1 MSYESL
7 IASARQIKTET
18 ADRANTALRVGGWME
33 EAVSFLKGEL
43 TEKAPMESER
53 LLTSAKNLIDALNE
67 VASNPNLQN
76 DRIGELLAMIG
87 ELTDIVSEKADLVAG
102 KVPAA
107 QLPAYIDE
115 VEEFANYASLP
126 STGSGAKIYVT
137 KDNNKTYRWSGSAYV
152 ELSTGVALGETAST
166 AYRGD
171 RGKTAY
177 EHTGR
182 FDNPHKVT
190 ASQVGLGSV
199 NNTSDMDKPISTA
212 TAVALANLSGLISDL
227 AAAIREKTDLASTHT
242 MFTRQYDP
250 EHAGPNDYMKVLSC
264 DASVPLALNVTGSAF
279 GGTSNNAVWASGLA
293 SAYLLV
299 LRKFNYVAVIE
310 DGVLSLYM
318 PTLKYNSQNLPSY
331 TYQVVNGKDVVWHDH
346 EYADLTAKRICGET
360 IVMQSAPAPTIEGS
374 RTFQVASGVG
384 SVSLLD
390 CSDFVGEVSDD
401 TQRATVTVSNEEEG
415 SVYRFTYTKGL
426 PNGVTITNASGV
438 VYCDITDPIN
448 AGDVITYTSVS
459 NTKNGW
465 LSAYQR
471 ALVTSSDQSVKVKNV
486 DGVFDLHVD
495 PFDLSQLARV
505 ALSGS
510 SEDLTD
516 EGYNVQTEVRVDLNG
531 KIVGGAFYNSILS
544 VLKNFR
550 LMSREAFNSW
560 VEEYKPASKSDDP
573 VGELARVATTGSSED
588 LVDTG
593 YCIYTK
599 AGAIADYS
607 DGHPIQTSGPI
618 GGVKLLKN
626 YRIVSTDYL
635 DSWIN
640 KYTPYIL
647 GRAKEK
653 KIYYVP
659 NQTTWNIPSDAE
671 IVILRRDDFPS
682 DTDEMAQD
690 YIDLYLPDG
699 IQIGR
704 QIHII
709 ATNYSAVNQ
718 KPITLNVRATR
729 GKNSEAGYYLRYL
742 YQGSNII
749 FTYYGGSQDDYD
761 GGWANK

>member
-33 EAVSFLKGEL
+33 EAVSYLKGEL

-53 LLTSAKNLIDALNE
+53 LLTSAKSLIDAINE

-87 ELTDIVSEKADLVAG
+87 ELTDIVSEKADLVDG
-102 KVPAA
+102 KVPSA

-152 ELSTGVALGETAST
+152 ELSTSVALGETAST

-199 NNTSDMDKPISTA
+199 NNTSDMDKPISIA

-227 AAAIREKTDLASTHT
+227 AAAIREKTDLASTHK
-242 MFTRQYDP
+242 MYTRQYDP

-264 DASVPLALNVTGSAF
+264 NASVPLALNVTASAF

-310 DGVLSLYM
+310 DGVLSLYV
-318 PTLKYNSQNLPSY
+318 PTLKYDSRNLPSY

-346 EYADLTAKRICGET
+346 EYADLTAKRICGES

-374 RTFQVASGVG
+374 RTFPVASGVG

-426 PNGVTITNASGV
+426 PNGVAITSASGV

-459 NTKNGW
+459 NAKNGW

-471 ALVTSSDQSVKVKNV
+471 ALVTSSDQSVGVKNV

-510 SEDLTD
+510 SGDLTD
-516 EGYNVQTEVRVDLNG
+516 EGYNVQTEVRVDSNG

-560 VEEYKPASKSDDP
+560 VEAYKPASKSDDP
-573 VGELARVATTGSSED
+573 VGELARVATTGSSAD

-593 YCIYTK
+593 YRVWYQVNSLDGNGVPSSRK
-599 AGAIADYS
+599 SEAGTLAQSYKRVEGIS
-607 DGHPIQTSGPI
+607 D
-618 GGVKLLKN
+618 K
-626 YRIVSTDYL
+626 YL
-635 DSWIN
+635 SSWIN
-640 KYTPYIL
+640 LYTPYIL

-671 IVILRRDDFPS
+671 IVILRRDDFPD
-682 DTDEMAQD
+682 DTDEMTQD
-690 YIDLYLPDG
+690 YIEIYLPDG

-709 ATNYSAVNQ
+709 ATNYSSINQ
-718 KPITLNVRATR
+718 KSITLRVKAVR

-742 YQGSNII
+742 YQGINII

>member
-33 EAVSFLKGEL
+33 EAVSYLKGEL

-53 LLTSAKNLIDALNE
+53 LLTSAKNLIDAINE

-87 ELTDIVSEKADLVAG
+87 ELTDIVSEKADLVDG
-102 KVPAA
+102 KVPSA

-199 NNTSDMDKPISTA
+199 NNTSDMDKPISIA
-212 TAVALANLSGLISDL
+212 TAVALSNLSGLISDL
-227 AAAIREKTDLASTHT
+227 AAAIREKTDLASTHK
-242 MFTRQYDP
+242 MYTRQYDP

-264 DASVPLALNVTGSAF
+264 DASVPLALHVTASAF

-310 DGVLSLYM
+310 DGVLSLYA

-360 IVMQSAPAPTIEGS
+360 VVMQSAPAPTIEGS
-374 RTFQVASGVG
+374 RTFPVASGVG

-401 TQRATVTVSNEEEG
+401 TQRAIVTVSNEEEG

-426 PNGVTITNASGV
+426 PNGVAITNASGV
-438 VYCDITDPIN
+438 VYCDITGPIN

-471 ALVTSSDQSVKVKNV
+471 ALVTSSDQSVDVKNV

-516 EGYNVQTEVRVDLNG
+516 EGYNVQTEVRVDSNG
-531 KIVGGAFYNSILS
+531 KIVGGAFYNSILC

-560 VEEYKPASKSDDP
+560 VEEYKPASKSDVP
-573 VGELARVATTGSSED
+573 GGELARVATTGSSED
-588 LVDTG
+588 LVDGG
-593 YCIYTK
+593 YLFGNSVTK
-599 AGAIADYS
+599 IEDEYGVPSGSSSSSGA
-607 DGHPIQTSGPI
+607 
-618 GGVKLLKN
+618 VKSLKGKV
-626 YRIVSTDYL
+626 IVSSGYL
-635 DSWIN
+635 NSWIN

-671 IVILRRDDFPS
+671 IVILRRDDFPT
-682 DTDEMAQD
+682 DTDEMTQD
-690 YIDLYLPDG
+690 YIEIYLPDG

-704 QIHII
+704 QIYII
-709 ATNYSAVNQ
+709 ATNYSSINQ
-718 KPITLNVRATR
+718 KPITLRVKAVR